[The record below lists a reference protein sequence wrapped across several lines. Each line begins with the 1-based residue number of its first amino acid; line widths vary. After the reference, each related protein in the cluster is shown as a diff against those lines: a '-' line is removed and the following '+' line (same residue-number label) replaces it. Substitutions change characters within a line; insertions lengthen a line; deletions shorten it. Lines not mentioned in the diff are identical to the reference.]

1 MKITKENLQS
11 EFENYKQYLKD
22 DEMRQKVQDTFDLIE
37 FYDEDEGVRKSVDA
51 MVELANQW
59 IEKNKPAEPKA
70 EPETAQPQKTET
82 KEDKQKKEP
91 KTDETRP
98 ETKKE
103 PEKPAKKTAKAE
115 KKPKRPKQKFAV
127 GDRVVS
133 IATGEP
139 GTVESIRWV
148 DQTTISNNKSAF
160 VGWAYTVQFDN
171 GVNSD
176 ERGDDIKKE
185 PKTKQPKTKQPKEK
199 KEPEGEPM
207 AKVSPEITIIKRF
220 VKFGHSKKATTN
232 SARLILVA
240 LQKMIV
246 NKEIRKTSQY
256 ADDIMDIQKAL
267 LSIVKNGKVDF
278 DRSKFERYEKL
289 ADTEYQEPI
298 AKLSR
303 SFIGLIGRT
312 GVKDKAKNLLEKFE
326 KAEVSG
332 DLVDTMKK
340 ALKAYINGD
349 TATIEAGARSLQ
361 GIFGLAGIEKK
372 GHILNGN
379 DDFQIGWIVY
389 PERGIY
395 KPIDEYCDLWNNYD
409 VAKQCLID
417 ELADDGLK
425 LKRIWL
431 DEYKHRYEFLAK

>member
-11 EFENYKQYLKD
+11 EFESYKQYLKD

-70 EPETAQPQKTET
+70 EPETDQPQKTET

-103 PEKPAKKTAKAE
+103 PEKPAKKPAKAE
-115 KKPKRPKQKFAV
+115 KKPKPKFKV
-127 GDRVVS
+127 GDKVHCAIYDNDEDNKTIVFEVLS
-133 IATGEP
+133 FNYENGEYVYYVTGD
-139 GTVESIRWV
+139 GQHYVKESKI
-148 DQTTISNNKSAF
+148 TKAK
-160 VGWAYTVQFDN
+160 A
-171 GVNSD
+171 
-176 ERGDDIKKE
+176 EK
-185 PKTKQPKTKQPKEK
+185 PKKQPKTKQPKEK

-232 SARLILVA
+232 NARLILVA

-256 ADDIMDIQKAL
+256 ADDIMAIQKAL
-267 LSIVKNGKVDF
+267 LSIVKNGEVEF

-289 ADTEYQEPI
+289 AGTEYQEPV

-303 SFIGLIGRT
+303 SFISLIGRT
-312 GVKDKAKNLLEKFE
+312 GVKDNAKNLLEKFE
-326 KAEVSG
+326 KAEASG
-332 DLVDTMKK
+332 DLVDVMTK

-361 GIFGLAGIEKK
+361 GIRGLAGI
-372 GHILNGN
+372 
-379 DDFQIGWIVY
+379 
-389 PERGIY
+389 
-395 KPIDEYCDLWNNYD
+395 
-409 VAKQCLID
+409 
-417 ELADDGLK
+417 
-425 LKRIWL
+425 
-431 DEYKHRYEFLAK
+431 